1 MLQQS
6 GVTAVANVIELAIAP
21 VFLLT
26 AIGTMLAVLTNRLGR
41 IIDRARL
48 VEERVPPGEADP
60 RSPMHGEL
68 ATLARRVKLIQ
79 RAILLC
85 TATALLICSV
95 IVVLFL
101 GTLLDVDFAA
111 PVALLFIGAMLAFL
125 GGLLVWCL
133 RSSAAIRSRV
143 HPLWTALELLAVAT
157 ATPRRPALPERRLR
171 PLDSYQTSETPH

>member
-1 MLQQS
+1 
-6 GVTAVANVIELAIAP
+6 
-21 VFLLT
+21 
-26 AIGTMLAVLTNRLGR
+26 
-41 IIDRARL
+41 
-48 VEERVPPGEADP
+48 
-60 RSPMHGEL
+60 MHGEL

-125 GGLLVWCL
+125 GGLLALL
-133 RSSAAIRSRV
+133 RGVFI
-143 HPLWTALELLAVAT
+143 AT
-157 ATPRRPALPERRLR
+157 TSLRIGRP
-171 PLDSYQTSETPH
+171 